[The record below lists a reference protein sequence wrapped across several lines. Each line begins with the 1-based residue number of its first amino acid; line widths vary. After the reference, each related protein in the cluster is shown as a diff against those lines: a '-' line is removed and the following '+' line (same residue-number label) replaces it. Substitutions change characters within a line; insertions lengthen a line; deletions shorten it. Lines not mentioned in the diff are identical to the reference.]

1 MVGECVDIDWVCD
14 VMVEDID
21 SLVVVPGMV
30 EDTYSLVVVAGM
42 VEETYSLVEV
52 GSRYGSYPID
62 LVVELGIGAEVD
74 DNVVFDPHTQYFSV
88 E

>member
-1 MVGECVDIDWVCD
+1 MKDLPLPLVVKMVGECVDIDWVCD
-14 VMVEDID
+14 VMVEDTD
-21 SLVVVPGMV
+21 SLVVV
-30 EDTYSLVVVAGM
+30 ACM

-74 DNVVFDPHTQYFSV
+74 DSVVFDPHTQYFSV